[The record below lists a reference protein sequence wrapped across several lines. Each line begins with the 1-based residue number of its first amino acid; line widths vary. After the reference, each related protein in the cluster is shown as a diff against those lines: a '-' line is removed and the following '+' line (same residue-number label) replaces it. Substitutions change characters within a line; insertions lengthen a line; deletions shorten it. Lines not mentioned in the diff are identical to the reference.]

1 MQRQVTVNVIPDTKV
16 RLAKDLLV
24 QMLALDTEAVKVQKM
39 LDTVSVTV
47 VSAVLTVPTVSA
59 QKEMIL

>member
-1 MQRQVTVNVIPDTKV
+1 VIPDTKV